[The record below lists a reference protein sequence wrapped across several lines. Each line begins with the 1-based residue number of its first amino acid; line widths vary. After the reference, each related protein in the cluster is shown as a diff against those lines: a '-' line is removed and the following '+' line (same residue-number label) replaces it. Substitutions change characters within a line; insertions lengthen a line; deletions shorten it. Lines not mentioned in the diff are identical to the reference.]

1 MPFTQ
6 VSTERQP
13 LLSPDDGTQA
23 PSPSS
28 DDRASSRRDNDHN
41 DVQHDDISLTRD
53 HFQVL
58 AIMLC
63 FFLTG
68 VHVTAIG
75 TFLPT
80 LERFYNI
87 NDSTAA
93 LIFSAGVA
101 GYITTCLL
109 MPKVVSLTGWRG
121 VSLIAPMLYLASD
134 ILLSIGPAYPVV
146 LASYFVGGLGY
157 GLSDSG
163 FCSWASKRSYAN
175 VVQGLMHGSFAVGS
189 IVGPLA
195 SYAVLKHGFEWAAFY
210 RMMAILI
217 FVKLVILGLAFWK
230 ESPRAFRTTRNGQQ
244 QSKVAGLTQAKLILI
259 CSIFY
264 FFYIAVEAIYTDW
277 VITYMQRV
285 RDVKLATASLSSS
298 VFWIGMALGRT
309 LLGLVTEYFGL
320 KVSVTAYITLSICL
334 QVAFRLVQNVPTS
347 LVLLGTIGFFLGP
360 MFPSGILLLS
370 STLPLQQV
378 LGAISAASAVGQV
391 GGGLAPLLLG
401 LMADTLGMKHLPDV
415 VVGLTLLLLV
425 FWLIFARCA

>member
-1 MPFTQ
+1 MPLAQ
-6 VSTERQP
+6 SSAERQP
-13 LLSPDDGTQA
+13 LLLPDDGTQN

-28 DDRASSRRDNDHN
+28 DDTSSRRVDDHE
-41 DVQHDDISLTRD
+41 DTQHDVMSVPRD

-58 AIMLC
+58 AVMFC

-80 LERFYNI
+80 LENFYNI

-93 LIFSAGVA
+93 LMFSAGVA

-121 VSLIAPMLYLASD
+121 ISLIAPMLYLASD
-134 ILLSIGPAYPVV
+134 VLLSTGPPYPVV

-163 FCSWASKRSYAN
+163 FCSWASKRPYAN

-195 SYAVLKHGFEWAAFY
+195 SYAVLEHGFEWVAFY
-210 RMMAILI
+210 RIMAILI
-217 FVKLVILGLAFWK
+217 CGELIVLGLAFWK
-230 ESPRAFRTTRNGQQ
+230 ENPCAFRMTQQRQQ
-244 QSKVAGLTQAKLILI
+244 QLKVAGMTQARLVLV

-264 FFYIAVEAIYTDW
+264 FSYIAVEAIYTDW

-285 RDVKLATASLSSS
+285 RYVKLATASLSSS

-309 LLGLVTEYFGL
+309 LLGLVTEYFGV
-320 KVSVTAYITLSICL
+320 KVSVTAYIILSICL
-334 QVAFRLVQNVPTS
+334 QVAFRLVQSVPGS
-347 LVLLGTIGFFLGP
+347 LALLGTIGFFLGP
-360 MFPSGILLLS
+360 MFPSGLLLLS
-370 STLPLQQV
+370 STLPLQQA